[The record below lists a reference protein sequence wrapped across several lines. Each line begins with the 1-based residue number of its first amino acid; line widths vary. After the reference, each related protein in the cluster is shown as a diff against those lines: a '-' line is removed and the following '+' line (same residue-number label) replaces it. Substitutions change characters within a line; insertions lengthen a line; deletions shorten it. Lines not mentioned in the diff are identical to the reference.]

1 MSREKRT
8 RPSVGALGRAVET
21 GSAMQ
26 ADTTSKPQFTPN
38 GPGGQRKV
46 ADLLSHGRE
55 NAIPRRELERLTGLD
70 GRTVRLMIERERR
83 EGRPILADNA
93 TGYYLPATE
102 HERAACVRS
111 MRHRA
116 GEIMKSAQAIEHFH
130 VKLGC
135 TLCYIDRIKPFH
147 SGVKFQIEKLNIFAQ

>member
-1 MSREKRT
+1 MAKAEKRA
-8 RPSVGALGRAVET
+8 RPDAATSRRAGQEK
-21 GSAMQ
+21 Q
-26 ADTTSKPQFTPN
+26 RTSSNSHHKHITQ
-38 GPGGQRKV
+38 GPSGQRKI

-55 NAIPRRELERLTGLD
+55 NAIPRRELD

-102 HERAACVRS
+102 HKRAARVYS

-116 GEIMKSAQAIEHFH
+116 VEILETAKAIEIGGDADCPTH
-130 VKLGC
+130 
-135 TLCYIDRIKPFH
+135 
-147 SGVKFQIEKLNIFAQ
+147 

>member
-1 MSREKRT
+1 MNRENKT

-21 GSAMQ
+21 GSASR
-26 ADTTSKPQFTPN
+26 ADTTSNHDSTTSIPRAQAKI
-38 GPGGQRKV
+38 
-46 ADLLSHGRE
+46 ADLLLPGRE
-55 NAIPRRELERLTGLD
+55 NAIPRRELEKLTGLD

-102 HERAACVRS
+102 HERATCVRS

-116 GEIMKSAQAIEHFH
+116 GEIMKSAQAIEQAE
-130 VKLGC
+130 
-135 TLCYIDRIKPFH
+135 R
-147 SGVKFQIEKLNIFAQ
+147 

>member
-1 MSREKRT
+1 MRQHPDGQDRKSSGQAAIPVTSISPRPPVVNGVLQTFFFQVGRT
-8 RPSVGALGRAVET
+8 RYPAG
-21 GSAMQ
+21 
-26 ADTTSKPQFTPN
+26 
-38 GPGGQRKV
+38 
-46 ADLLSHGRE
+46 
-55 NAIPRRELERLTGLD
+55 RLTGLD

-116 GEIMKSAQAIEHFH
+116 AEILAAARAIER
-130 VKLGC
+130 GG
-135 TLCYIDRIKPFH
+135 D
-147 SGVKFQIEKLNIFAQ
+147 

>member
-8 RPSVGALGRAVET
+8 RPDAATSRRARQEKQRT
-21 GSAMQ
+21 SSNSRNKHITQ
-26 ADTTSKPQFTPN
+26 A
-38 GPGGQRKV
+38 PGGQWGI
-46 ADLLSHGRE
+46 ADLLLPGRE
-55 NAIPRRELERLTGLD
+55 NAIPRRELD

-116 GEIMKSAQAIEHFH
+116 GEILRTAQAIE
-130 VKLGC
+130 G
-135 TLCYIDRIKPFH
+135 
-147 SGVKFQIEKLNIFAQ
+147 GGN

>member
-55 NAIPRRELERLTGLD
+55 NAIPRRE
-70 GRTVRLMIERERR
+70 RR

-93 TGYYLPATE
+93 IPATE
-102 HERAACVRS
+102 YERAAFV
-111 MRHRA
+111 RHRA
-116 GEIMKSAQAIEHFH
+116 AEA
-130 VKLGC
+130 
-135 TLCYIDRIKPFH
+135 IDRA
-147 SGVKFQIEKLNIFAQ
+147 GV

>member
-1 MSREKRT
+1 MSVEKKRA
-8 RPSVGALGRAVET
+8 RPSVGAQGRAEAGVNHEDGNSRNKHIT
-21 GSAMQ
+21 Q
-26 ADTTSKPQFTPN
+26 
-38 GPGGQRKV
+38 GPSGQRKV
-46 ADLLSHGRE
+46 ADLLSRGRE

-116 GEIMKSAQAIEHFH
+116 DEIRKTAEA
-130 VKLGC
+130 
-135 TLCYIDRIKPFH
+135 IDRA
-147 SGVKFQIEKLNIFAQ
+147 GV

>member
-1 MSREKRT
+1 MNRENKT

-55 NAIPRRELERLTGLD
+55 NAIP
-70 GRTVRLMIERERR
+70 
-83 EGRPILADNA
+83 
-93 TGYYLPATE
+93 ATE
-102 HERAACVRS
+102 HERAACVR
-111 MRHRA
+111 HRA
-116 GEIMKSAQAIEHFH
+116 AEA
-130 VKLGC
+130 
-135 TLCYIDRIKPFH
+135 IDRA
-147 SGVKFQIEKLNIFAQ
+147 GV

>member
-1 MSREKRT
+1 MSRENKT

-21 GSAMQ
+21 GSASR
-26 ADTTSKPQFTPN
+26 ADTTSNHDSTTSIPRAQAKI
-38 GPGGQRKV
+38 
-46 ADLLSHGRE
+46 ADLLLPGRE
-55 NAIPRRELERLTGLD
+55 NAIPRRELEKLTGLD

-116 GEIMKSAQAIEHFH
+116 GEIMKSAHAIEQAE
-130 VKLGC
+130 
-135 TLCYIDRIKPFH
+135 R
-147 SGVKFQIEKLNIFAQ
+147 

>member
-1 MSREKRT
+1 MAKAEKRA
-8 RPSVGALGRAVET
+8 RPDAATSRRAGQEKQRT
-21 GSAMQ
+21 SSNSRNKHITQ
-26 ADTTSKPQFTPN
+26 A
-38 GPGGQRKV
+38 PGGQWGI
-46 ADLLSHGRE
+46 ADLLLPGRE

-116 GEIMKSAQAIEHFH
+116 DEIRKTAEA
-130 VKLGC
+130 
-135 TLCYIDRIKPFH
+135 IDRA
-147 SGVKFQIEKLNIFAQ
+147 GV

>member
-1 MSREKRT
+1 MAKAEKRA
-8 RPSVGALGRAVET
+8 RPDAATSRRARQEKQRT
-21 GSAMQ
+21 SSNSRNKHITQ
-26 ADTTSKPQFTPN
+26 A
-38 GPGGQRKV
+38 PGGQWGI
-46 ADLLSHGRE
+46 ADLLLPGRE
-55 NAIPRRELERLTGLD
+55 NAIPRRELD

-116 GEIMKSAQAIEHFH
+116 GEILRTAQAIE
-130 VKLGC
+130 G
-135 TLCYIDRIKPFH
+135 
-147 SGVKFQIEKLNIFAQ
+147 GGN